1 MDGQPPPLHHSAP
14 VLDQGVDLLQ
24 DIDRDT
30 ASPSTLPDP
39 LPEQTVAFTVSQ
51 GEATYYLCA
60 QRGDLALYRVDASD
74 ACTQIALPFA
84 QRDSLLAWL
93 SDLGNA
99 FDAGIA
105 DQLYAHRTPYLGS
118 APDTGR
124 VLEALG
130 FGQVMGEYTIELQ
143 TDAEPYGLTLR
154 FQSSPQGNWVNSYL
168 TETGRLAL
176 ALIDNAG
183 YLAFAQR
190 EGDPFLQVDKTGVW
204 GLEQPSAEDF
214 TTLVSVARYNIGP
227 QDGLFSP
234 GWAYLPTEYLYFD
247 PRLVEDRQ
255 GTEAEITERYA
266 AAAFG
271 PTEDLLW
278 LHFADGGH
286 GSPYRLVHDP
296 STLSRPLDL
305 PLSSV
310 ITTPDG
316 QTIDLGARQEGETAF
331 VAAFISPAT
340 GMDTGYRVYVRGE
353 ETYLALFR
361 QDVLAYLAQVQWTVR
376 ATHPE
381 DWTA

>member
-1 MDGQPPPLHHSAP
+1 MD
-14 VLDQGVDLLQ
+14 
-24 DIDRDT
+24 
-30 ASPSTLPDP
+30 
-39 LPEQTVAFTVSQ
+39 
-51 GEATYYLCA
+51 
-60 QRGDLALYRVDASD
+60 
-74 ACTQIALPFA
+74 
-84 QRDSLLAWL
+84 
-93 SDLGNA
+93 
-99 FDAGIA
+99 
-105 DQLYAHRTPYLGS
+105 
-118 APDTGR
+118 
-124 VLEALG
+124 
-130 FGQVMGEYTIELQ
+130 
-143 TDAEPYGLTLR
+143 
-154 FQSSPQGNWVNSYL
+154 
-168 TETGRLAL
+168 
-176 ALIDNAG
+176 
-183 YLAFAQR
+183 
-190 EGDPFLQVDKTGVW
+190 
-204 GLEQPSAEDF
+204 QPSAEDF

-255 GTEAEITERYA
+255 GTEAEVWDVSATA
-266 AAAFG
+266 AAS

-286 GSPYRLVHDP
+286 GSPYRLVRDP

-340 GMDTGYRVYVRGE
+340 GMDTGYRIYVRGE

-381 DWTA
+381 ELDGVNPQKQNQRTAFRCALVLLRLPEQASQRSPPAGEKSFNHVLTGSAGKTYFSPECLARKSLQFSAIIFGRAQKSGRQLASSYAVFPNEAQTPVPLPKFSYRNCSVFGRTASRFCSFRS